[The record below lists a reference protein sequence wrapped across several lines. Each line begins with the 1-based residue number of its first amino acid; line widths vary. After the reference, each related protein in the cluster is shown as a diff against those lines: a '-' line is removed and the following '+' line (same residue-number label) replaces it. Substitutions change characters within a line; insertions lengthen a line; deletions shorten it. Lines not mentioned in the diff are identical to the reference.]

1 MYQGGGGYLD
11 DHVSIPET
19 LDAMGFI
26 VQNSDPVPSFL
37 RFNVLYFAFGN
48 VLGQKV
54 IHELQG
60 VRYLLLGPWYT
71 LRDTVYAS
79 SNYCLPV
86 QQEHRD
92 FRPQG
97 RYVCN
102 AESYKALSVPTRP
115 KTWV

>member
-102 AESYKALSVPTRP
+102 AESCKALSVPTQP
-115 KTWV
+115 KR